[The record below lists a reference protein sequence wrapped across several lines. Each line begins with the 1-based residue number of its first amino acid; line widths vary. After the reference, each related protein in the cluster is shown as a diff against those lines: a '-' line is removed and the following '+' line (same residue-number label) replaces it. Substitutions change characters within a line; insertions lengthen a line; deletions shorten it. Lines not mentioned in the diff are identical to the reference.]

1 MPKGVIKFFND
12 GKGYGFIEAEDTPG
26 QAMTEGV
33 FVHHSQIEDKG
44 YRTLK
49 VGESVSFEVREGR
62 RGLEAV
68 NVQKLT

>member
-1 MPKGVIKFFND
+1 MPRGVIKFFND

-26 QAMTEGV
+26 QAESEGV
-33 FVHHSQIEDKG
+33 FVHHSHIEDNG
-44 YRTLK
+44 YRTLR
-49 VGESVSFEVREGR
+49 VGETVTFDVLEGR